1 MNINQGAIIRG
12 VVKVHTLKAGTA
24 EKSWQVAD
32 FLRDVERKARLST
45 NQREVEKHERIAQEL
60 RKKLRNIFENGYIA
74 TPVECHNLITA
85 SSDRGMG
92 TIIKQLAGSSA
103 YTLEITH
110 GEIGTSATTP
120 TEADTAL
127 NAGVSRKE
135 VTVVTELSNKSVQF
149 QFFWSD
155 LELTNDTYRE
165 FGIYAN
171 GTTLTLGNG
180 RMFNHALFSPVYN
193 KSSSE
198 DTTVEV
204 QITL

>member
-1 MNINQGAIIRG
+1 MKGL
-12 VVKVHTLKAGTA
+12 VKVHRLKAGTA
-24 EKSWQVAD
+24 DKYRKVAD
-32 FLRDVERKARLST
+32 FLRA
-45 NQREVEKHERIAQEL
+45 VEKQGGEKNERIAQQL
-60 RKKLRNIFENGYIA
+60 RKELRNIFENGFIA
-74 TPVECHNLITA
+74 TAVECHNLITA

-120 TEADTAL
+120 TEADVAL

-149 QFFWSD
+149 QFFWAD
-155 LELTNDTYRE
+155 LELTDDTYRE

-171 GTTLTLGNG
+171 GTSLTLGNG
-180 RMFNHALFSPVYN
+180 RMFNHALFSPIYN
-193 KSSSE
+193 KSSGE

-204 QITL
+204 QITLQND